1 MDLQL
6 TSPSSVAAPT
16 PPTQDALRQIVMS
29 DPDGTSR
36 AVFDF
41 NKHSLASSMRQLG
54 ASSVVVTYSG
64 GGDEGRIDDICFF
77 PPEISVGAT
86 TACVALMRYHW
97 DAEAHRGA
105 TELVFEDMSLH
116 DIAEA
121 LCDAAVSSTG
131 HNGYENGE
139 GGGGTFTL
147 QAADAS
153 AELEHSDYY
162 IESDTSMHSL

>member
-6 TSPSSVAAPT
+6 TSATSVTAPT
-16 PPTQDALRQIVMS
+16 PPTQEDLRQIVMS
-29 DPDGTSR
+29 NPDGASR

-41 NKHSLASSMRQLG
+41 NKHSLACSMRQLG

-64 GGDEGRIDDICFF
+64 GGDEGRIDEICFF
-77 PPEISVGAT
+77 PPELSVGGSA
-86 TACVALMRYHW
+86 ACVALMRYRW
-97 DAEAHRGA
+97 DAEAQCGA
-105 TELVFEDMSLH
+105 TELAFEHMALEE
-116 DIAEA
+116 IAEA

-139 GGGGTFTL
+139 GGSGTFTL

-162 IESDTSMHSL
+162 TESDTSMHSL

>member
-64 GGDEGRIDDICFF
+64 GGDEGRI
-77 PPEISVGAT
+77 PGQ
-86 TACVALMRYHW
+86 LR
-97 DAEAHRGA
+97 RQ
-105 TELVFEDMSLH
+105 
-116 DIAEA
+116 
-121 LCDAAVSSTG
+121 SSW
-131 HNGYENGE
+131 NE
-139 GGGGTFTL
+139 GPIML
-147 QAADAS
+147 
-153 AELEHSDYY
+153 
-162 IESDTSMHSL
+162 

>member
-6 TSPSSVAAPT
+6 TTATSVAAPT
-16 PPTQDALRQIVMS
+16 PPTQDGLRQIVVS
-29 DPDGTSR
+29 NRDGASR

-54 ASSVVVTYSG
+54 ASSVVVAYSG
-64 GGDEGRIDDICFF
+64 GGDEGRIDDVCFF
-77 PPEISVGAT
+77 PAEVSVGES
-86 TACVALMRYHW
+86 TACVALIRYHW
-97 DAEAHRGA
+97 DVEAHCGA
-105 TELVFEDMSLH
+105 TELAFEDMALQ

-121 LCDAAVSSTG
+121 LCDAALSSTG

-139 GGGGTFTL
+139 GGSGTFTL

-162 IESDTSMHSL
+162 TESDTSMHSL

>member
-6 TSPSSVAAPT
+6 TSSTSVASPT
-16 PPTQDALRQIVMS
+16 PPTQEGLRQIVMS
-29 DPDGTSR
+29 NSDGASR

-41 NKHSLASSMRQLG
+41 NKHSLAASMRQLG

-64 GGDEGRIDDICFF
+64 GGDEGRIDAISFF
-77 PPEISVGAT
+77 PPEVPAGDSS
-86 TACVALMRYHW
+86 ACVALMRYHW
-97 DAEAHRGA
+97 DPAAQCGA
-105 TELVFEDMSLH
+105 TELAFEDMALP
-116 DIAEA
+116 DVAEA
-121 LCDAAVSSTG
+121 LCDFAVSSTG

-139 GGGGTFTL
+139 GGSGTFTL

-162 IESDTSMHSL
+162 TESDTSMHSL